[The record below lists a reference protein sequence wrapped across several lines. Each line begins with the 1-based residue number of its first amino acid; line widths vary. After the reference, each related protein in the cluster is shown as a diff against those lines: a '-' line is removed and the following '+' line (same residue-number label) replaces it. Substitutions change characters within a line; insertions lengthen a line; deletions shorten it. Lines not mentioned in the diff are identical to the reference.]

1 MSEPKLCLRE
11 GCTTPRHSKNN
22 QYCKKHRAA
31 YQKALRLKRS
41 GSYVNDPDT
50 SADKPRTGRPFRPV
64 DANVLYFLNKINGKA
79 TE

>member
-31 YQKALRLKRS
+31 YQKALRLNRS

-50 SADKPRTGRPFRPV
+50 SASKPHSGRPFRLV
-64 DANVLYFLNKINGKA
+64 DADVLYFMKRINGEE